1 MQWKA
6 CRPGVSDGTE
16 NLSGSDISCPFCYMH
31 FAFIGSPGSFWMMA
45 DRPVDIASSLFLT
58 VLDDVL
64 AGRFTIDL
72 FSFARVHNC

>member
-1 MQWKA
+1 
-6 CRPGVSDGTE
+6 
-16 NLSGSDISCPFCYMH
+16 MH